1 MLSEFL
7 HTSRCSQCGKVYQT
21 KDFSENEKCGVCNGS
36 LEYKGFQ
43 PKMDKLAI
51 MIMELEQNFN
61 NEKKEDN
68 EIKSKDH
75 IEYSNGVTVTELTE
89 DEAEEILKEQQ
100 IDNIEEKE
108 EIINE
113 EKQQEPINEELQEKD
128 NENKLTIDMILDTNA
143 RVSNA
148 QVIPAL
154 KDAIFEKS
162 TEKILLIKEHYPEVF
177 QSSLKYIGKK
187 NLVVLSS
194 MIDISL

>member
-21 KDFSENEKCGVCNGS
+21 KDFSESEKCGVCNGS

-68 EIKSKDH
+68 ETKSKDH
-75 IEYSNGVTVTELTE
+75 IEYSNEVTVTELTE

-100 IDNIEEKE
+100 VENIKE

-113 EKQQEPINEELQEKD
+113 EKQEEPINEELQEND
-128 NENKLTIDMILDTNA
+128 NENKLTIDMILDTNS
-143 RVSNA
+143 RISNA
-148 QVIPAL
+148 QVIPIL
-154 KDAIFEKS
+154 KDAILEKS
-162 TEKILLIKEHYPEVF
+162 IDKILLIKEHYPEVF
-177 QSSLKYIGKK
+177 ESSLKYIGKK
-187 NLVVLSS
+187 NLSALSS
-194 MIDISL
+194 MIDINL